1 MQYAKD
7 RGFWC
12 SFTVTRQQS
21 LAAMQAAARKV
32 KGADA
37 AAGAGLP
44 ERFRRSAILVR
55 DLAQIKSADNQ
66 QVQTNREIVRIPV
79 GWKHSQQTGA
89 VKGCIVY
96 NSQPLPQYLRPGIF
110 AEALPVKW
118 QPSPDRSGAS
128 FRS

>member
-1 MQYAKD
+1 MWWSCVTLSLCATKVTHWSGAVRERSRILVQ
-7 RGFWC
+7 
-12 SFTVTRQQS
+12 FTVTRQQS

-32 KGADA
+32 KGADV

-44 ERFRRSAILVR
+44 ERFRRSAILAR

-96 NSQPLPQYLRPGIF
+96 NSQPLPQ
-110 AEALPVKW
+110 
-118 QPSPDRSGAS
+118 
-128 FRS
+128 